1 MPMPEQTGINSPRVA
16 LVAITK
22 SGAAKASIIA
32 RQLPE
37 SDVFVT
43 KKFLEQVGDITNKV
57 AVIELPAKDHIGPLF
72 KAYDQIIFLVAL
84 GGVVRLIAPFL
95 ESKETDPGVIVV
107 DNAAQFVIPVLS
119 GHIGGA
125 NDFAIKLA
133 KVLGAVP
140 VVTTAADVGNTV
152 AVDILGRD
160 LGWKTEA
167 RDKSLTRVAAMM
179 VNKESIAMVQEV
191 GSKEWWGK
199 ATPIPKNIHLFDK
212 FEDVDLDKFVGV
224 LWVTHQKIP
233 EQTWLDL
240 TDRLIVYRPPSG
252 Q

>member
-1 MPMPEQTGINSPRVA
+1 MPDSAGPKSPRVA

-22 SGAAKASIIA
+22 SGATKAAIIGEK
-32 RQLPE
+32 LPE

-43 KKFLEQVGDITNKV
+43 QKFVDQVGDIANKIT
-57 AVIELPAKDHIGPLF
+57 VIGLPAKDHIEPLF
-72 KAYDQIIFLVAL
+72 EAYDQIIFLVAL

-95 ESKETDPGVIVV
+95 KSKETDPGVIVV

-133 KVLGAVP
+133 KILGATP
-140 VVTTAADVGNTV
+140 VVTTAADVGKTV

-160 LGWKTEA
+160 LGWTTEA

-179 VNKESIAMVQEV
+179 VNEEPIAMVQEV
-191 GSKEWWGK
+191 GSKAWWGK
-199 ATPIPKNIHLFDK
+199 ATPIPNNIYLFDK
-212 FEDVDLDKFVGV
+212 FEDVGLDKFNGV
-224 LWVTHQKIP
+224 LWVTHQDIP

-252 Q
+252 QQ

>member
-1 MPMPEQTGINSPRVA
+1 MPDSTGPKSPRVA

-22 SGAAKASIIA
+22 SGATKAAIIGEKF
-32 RQLPE
+32 PE

-43 KKFLEQVGDITNKV
+43 QKFVDQVGGISNKIT
-57 AVIELPAKDHIGPLF
+57 VISLPAKDHIGPLF
-72 KAYDQIIFLVAL
+72 EAYDQIIFLVAL

-95 ESKETDPGVIVV
+95 KSKETDPGVIVV

-133 KVLGAVP
+133 KILDATP
-140 VVTTAADVGNTV
+140 VVTTAADVGKTV

-160 LGWKTEA
+160 LGWTTEA

-179 VNKESIAMVQEV
+179 VNEEPIAMVQEV
-191 GSKEWWGK
+191 GSREWWGK
-199 ATPIPKNIHLFDK
+199 ATPIPKNIHLFDD
-212 FEDVDLDKFVGV
+212 FEDVNLEKYNGV
-224 LWVTHQKIP
+224 LWVTHQEIS
-233 EQTWLDL
+233 EQIWLDL
-240 TDRLIVYRPPSG
+240 TDRLIVYRPPSS
-252 Q
+252 

>member
-1 MPMPEQTGINSPRVA
+1 MPDSTGPKSPRVA

-22 SGAAKASIIA
+22 SGATKAAIIGEK
-32 RQLPE
+32 LPE

-43 KKFLEQVGDITNKV
+43 QKFVDQVRDISNKIT
-57 AVIELPAKDHIGPLF
+57 VIGLPAKDHIGSLF
-72 KAYDQIIFLVAL
+72 ETYDQIIFLVAL

-95 ESKETDPGVIVV
+95 KSKETDPGVIVV

-133 KVLGAVP
+133 KILGATP
-140 VVTTAADVGNTV
+140 VVTTAADVGKTV

-160 LGWKTEA
+160 LGWTTEA

-179 VNKESIAMVQEV
+179 VNEEPIAMVQEV
-191 GSKEWWGK
+191 GSKAWWGK
-199 ATPIPKNIHLFDK
+199 ATPIPNNIYLFDK
-212 FEDVDLDKFVGV
+212 FEDVDLDKFNGV
-224 LWVTHQKIP
+224 LWVTHQDIP
-233 EQTWLDL
+233 ELTWLDL

-252 Q
+252 QQ

>member
-1 MPMPEQTGINSPRVA
+1 MPDSAEPKNPRVA

-22 SGAAKASIIA
+22 SGATKASIIGEK
-32 RQLPE
+32 LPE
-37 SDVFVT
+37 SDIFVT
-43 KKFLEQVGDITNKV
+43 QKFVDQVGDISNKIT
-57 AVIELPAKDHIGPLF
+57 VIGLPAKDHIGPLF
-72 KAYDQIIFLVAL
+72 ESYDQIIFLVAL

-95 ESKETDPGVIVV
+95 KSKETDPGVIVV

-133 KVLGAVP
+133 TILDATP

-160 LGWKTEA
+160 LGWTTEA

-179 VNKESIAMVQEV
+179 VNEEPIAMVQEV

-199 ATPIPKNIHLFDK
+199 ATPIPKNIHLFDDFK
-212 FEDVDLDKFVGV
+212 EVDLEKYSGV
-224 LWVTHQKIP
+224 LWVTHQEVSEHI
-233 EQTWLDL
+233 WLDL
-240 TDRLIVYRPPSG
+240 TDRLIVYRPPSS
-252 Q
+252 